1 MKKRTLIIDGQL
13 LQTRAW
19 SRGMGRYLLAL
30 MGGMQE
36 LGEVT
41 RLVLVFNDGPGLDED
56 KRKVIQSIVPDAEV
70 YELPLLRGISPYN
83 EKSNTKILD
92 NFVQNNDLKGALF
105 LQTSLFSFDFTPAYP
120 SDTINACIFYDMI
133 PFKFWDTFLAY
144 FREHEYFSRYKL
156 VYEADKVFAI
166 SAAVKNDLVHY
177 LGFQPEDV
185 VNISGAAIP
194 GSLSGEYY
202 VSEQSPRDYK
212 YVLMPGGDFPH
223 KNMLRAIRGF
233 DIFNSTFGDTYK
245 LLITSSY
252 SQKSQKRMLE
262 LSPNIELSGEVSDR
276 ELQDLYA
283 HAEAVLFPSLD
294 EGLGLPV
301 LEAVSMKKPVACSDI
316 PIFKELSKDAFY
328 FFDPYSTD
336 DIAAALSS
344 ALVGDDGMEKK
355 YDVIANKF
363 TWKKSA
369 QYLLSAD
376 VQKHPVEQKAEH
388 AIVVEQDGSIE
399 VTQKLGA
406 LVRQLIR
413 SSDIELYMDA
423 LRDPHDIDRIDT
435 PLIFNH
441 FLPTKDVADAFRRRS
456 GGAVRTLLFTKASR
470 FTQALQSEGDDVLY
484 VGTTAKKTQD
494 AFKKAFK
501 AGDV

>member
-1 MKKRTLIIDGQL
+1 MKKRTVIIDGQL
-13 LQTRAW
+13 LQTKAW

-36 LGEVT
+36 LGEVAKF
-41 RLVLVFNDGPGLDED
+41 VLVFNDGPGLDDD
-56 KRKVIQSIVPDAEV
+56 KRKVIQSIVPSAEMH
-70 YELPLLRGISPYN
+70 ELPLLRGISPYN

-92 NFVQNNDLKGALF
+92 KFVHANGLEGALF

-120 SDTINACIFYDMI
+120 SDTINTCIFYDMI
-133 PFKFWDTFLAY
+133 PFKFWDTFVAY

-166 SAAVKNDLVHY
+166 SASVKNDLVHY

-194 GSLSGEYY
+194 GSLNGEHH
-202 VSEQSPRDYK
+202 VSKQSPKDYK
-212 YVLMPGGDFPH
+212 YILLPGGDFPH

-252 SQKSQKRMLE
+252 SQKNQKRMLE
-262 LSPNIELSGEVSDR
+262 LSPNIELSGEVSDS
-276 ELQDLYA
+276 ELQDFYA
-283 HAEAVLFPSLD
+283 HAEVVLFPSLD

-301 LEAVSMKKPVACSDI
+301 LEAVNMEKPVACSDT
-316 PIFKELSKDAFY
+316 PIFKELSKDAFH
-328 FFDPYSTD
+328 FFDPYNPD
-336 DIAAALSS
+336 EIAMALSS
-344 ALVGDDGMEKK
+344 ALVGDDAMGKK
-355 YDVIANKF
+355 YQAVRNKF

-369 QYLLSAD
+369 QYLLDAD
-376 VQKHPVEQKAEH
+376 MQKRLVESKSKH
-388 AIVVEQDGSIE
+388 AIVVEQDGSVE
-399 VTQKLGA
+399 VTHKLGA

-413 SSDIELYMDA
+413 SNDIELYMDA
-423 LRDPHDIDRIDT
+423 LRDPHDSNRIDA
-435 PLIFNH
+435 PLVFNH
-441 FLPTKDVADAFRRRS
+441 FLPTKDVTDAFRRKAS
-456 GGAVRTLLFTKASR
+456 ETDRTLLFTKASR
-470 FTQALQSEGDDVLY
+470 YTRALQREGDNVIY
-484 VGTTAKKTQD
+484 VGTTEKKVQD

-501 AGDV
+501 TGDA